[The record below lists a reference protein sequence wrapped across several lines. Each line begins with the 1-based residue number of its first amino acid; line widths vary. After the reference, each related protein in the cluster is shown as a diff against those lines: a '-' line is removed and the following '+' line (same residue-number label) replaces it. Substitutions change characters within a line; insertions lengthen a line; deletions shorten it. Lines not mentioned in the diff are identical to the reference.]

1 MFRRVATLQWR
12 GYAKCKCVTGW
23 FNFCARACVCLCA
36 RARARATRGFLCSC
50 KNQRH
55 CIMNGEADQL
65 QCRRR
70 SLGPNTRRLSLHSFN
85 WALSNVTWLTQREGE
100 AGGNQMR
107 SVCHSFT
114 RKLTSAK
121 LLFALEPVSRSVLK
135 RRPEFCLLVEKG
147 GKEKM
152 LVFQLDCTFLWRVH
166 NLFIQ
171 DANKVFMI
179 PGGNTTKLPM

>member
-1 MFRRVATLQWR
+1 MCDWLIEL
-12 GYAKCKCVTGW
+12 
-23 FNFCARACVCLCA
+23 LCA
-36 RARARATRGFLCSC
+36 RVCVCVRVRVQPEAFCAPA

-147 GKEKM
+147 GKKKKD
-152 LVFQLDCTFLWRVH
+152 VRVPVGLH
-166 NLFIQ
+166 
-171 DANKVFMI
+171 
-179 PGGNTTKLPM
+179 LPVKSAQPVYTGC